1 MATGAVIVDLPGVHD
16 ANAARAAVA
25 EGYMKQC
32 TGLWIVAPI
41 IRAVDDKAAK
51 NLLGESFKRQLK
63 MDGGFSSVTFICSKT
78 DDISLSKASDS
89 LGLDGEN
96 GPLWEE
102 MDQHAKKQSQLMKDL
117 EELKETK
124 ATYGEAM
131 QDVDDQLEVWE
142 GLREKLDN
150 GSTVYPPKTSKKR
163 KGKGGK
169 GPRKKQK
176 RFSDDEDEE
185 DDDYHEDQSTE
196 GDDEDDDGT
205 EDEGIP
211 LTEEQI
217 TSKVNE
223 LRGTKKEAR
232 RQRAELDDK
241 MKTIR
246 SEIAEAKAAEKKIES
261 RISKVCIEGRNAYSK
276 SAIQQDFAGK
286 PTSTSSRVDFLS
298 SPSHSWN
305 EGA

>member
-1 MATGAVIVDLPGVHD
+1 VDLPGVHD

-78 DDISLSKASDS
+78 DDISLSEASDS
-89 LGLDGEN
+89 LGLDADN

-102 MDQHAKKQSQLMKDL
+102 MDQHAKKQNQLKKDL

-124 ATYGEAM
+124 ATYGEAI
-131 QDVDDQLEVWE
+131 QVVDDQLEVWE
-142 GLREKLDN
+142 GLREKLDS
-150 GSTVYPPKTSKKR
+150 GSTVYPPKTGDKRKR
-163 KGKGGK
+163 KGSKGS
-169 GPRKKQK
+169 RKKQK
-176 RFSDDEDEE
+176 RSSDDEDEDDEYNEESADEEDEE
-185 DDDYHEDQSTE
+185 DDDAT
-196 GDDEDDDGT
+196 G
-205 EDEGIP
+205 DEGSP

-217 TSKVNE
+217 TAKVNE

-232 RQRAELDDK
+232 RQRTELEDK
-241 MKTIR
+241 MKSIR
-246 SEIAEAKAAEKKIES
+246 SEIAEAKAAEKQIES
-261 RISKVCIEGRNAYSK
+261 QISKVCIEGRNAYSK
-276 SAIQQDFAGK
+276 GAIQQDFAGK
-286 PTSTSSRVDFLS
+286 PTSVNSRLDFLS
-298 SPSHSWN
+298 LQSNSWN